1 MKVLWSA
8 PAVEDLES
16 IRDYIAKDS
25 DYHANSFVE
34 KIIYAVEKLDNF
46 PMLGRVIPEVNNPKL
61 RELIFQNFR
70 IMYRIHLD
78 TIQVIAIIRGS
89 RDLNN
94 WPVKPWEII

>member
-16 IRDYIAKDS
+16 IGDYIARDS
-25 DYHANSFVE
+25 EYYANSFVE

-46 PMLGRVIPEVNNPKL
+46 PMLGRVIPEVNHPKL

-70 IMYRIHLD
+70 IM
-78 TIQVIAIIRGS
+78 S
-89 RDLNN
+89 
-94 WPVKPWEII
+94 